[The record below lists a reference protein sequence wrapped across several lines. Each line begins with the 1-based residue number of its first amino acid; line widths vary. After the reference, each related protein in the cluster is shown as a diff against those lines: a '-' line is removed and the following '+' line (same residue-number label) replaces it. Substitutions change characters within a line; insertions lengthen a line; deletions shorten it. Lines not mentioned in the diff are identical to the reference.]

1 MNVTATPTKRRV
13 LGSLDVNVQMSPR
26 LSKVTGSPLKKGNS
40 HEAMARSS
48 RNATPSPRKQPVS
61 KEETP
66 KKRALEEG
74 EGEARVGQPVQKK
87 LCSDSMTATEV
98 SNPTT
103 VENGQAAAV
112 GPDEDVALASQAT
125 AGRRSI
131 SPDASSVFD
140 ASVMNTSQ
148 DTTITEPDTDAPV
161 TITTTTTTT
170 TAAQIPIPFVTT
182 DTLTSLPP
190 PPPPARRIPTREEFR
205 KKAEILRLRLSLA
218 TYKVQTGQADVPLEE
233 LQVRPVPGMTRRR
246 TPLPSMSAHTIQRS
260 TPAQQWYRS
269 RAPAGRY
276 SAAAAAV
283 PAAAAEEG
291 QALGEGGV
299 GESDGNDDDDNDN
312 DDDDDDKKA
321 ADDNN
326 NSSTS
331 SRPSPPVKSVLPGL
345 PPPSVVS
352 TPRKRGNQ
360 EEEEARLSS
369 SALRGGA
376 AKGLL
381 SLSQGSL

>member
-26 LSKVTGSPLKKGNS
+26 SSKVTGSPLKKANS
-40 HEAMARSS
+40 HEAKARSS
-48 RNATPSPRKQPVS
+48 RNETPSPRKQPVS
-61 KEETP
+61 KEATP

-74 EGEARVGQPVQKK
+74 EGEARGVQPVQKK
-87 LCSDSMTATEV
+87 LCSDSMSATEV

-112 GPDEDVALASQAT
+112 GPDEDVPPAYQAT

-161 TITTTTTTT
+161 TTAT
-170 TAAQIPIPFVTT
+170 TAAQIPIPFAAT

-190 PPPPARRIPTREEFR
+190 PPPPARRIPTREDFR

-269 RAPAGRY
+269 RAPAGRD
-276 SAAAAAV
+276 SAA
-283 PAAAAEEG
+283 AAAAEEG
-291 QALGEGGV
+291 QALGEGDV
-299 GESDGNDDDDNDN
+299 GESDGNDDDNGNGNDN
-312 DDDDDDKKA
+312 DDGDKKA
-321 ADDNN
+321 VDDNI
-326 NSSTS
+326 NSS
-331 SRPSPPVKSVLPGL
+331 SRPSPPEKSVLPGL

-352 TPRKRGNQ
+352 TPRKRRNQ